1 MLVAARE
8 ADEGAPLG
16 ELVEPSDLDRQPQR
30 VPSRQH
36 VANRPNAQ
44 MVGIHRDIQVQS
56 RDAADLEPFGMQVM
70 LGEGDHLDAQVLG
83 HAGELDDL
91 LEHHL
96 PALVVRGDRTQPLA
110 LLKRA
115 GNRG

>member
-1 MLVAARE
+1 
-8 ADEGAPLG
+8 
-16 ELVEPSDLDRQPQR
+16 
-30 VPSRQH
+30 
-36 VANRPNAQ
+36 
-44 MVGIHRDIQVQS
+44 MVGVHRNVQMQL
-56 RDAADLEPFGMQVM
+56 RDAADLEPLGMQVM

-96 PALVVRGDRTQPLA
+96 PAIVVRGDWTQPLA